1 MAEFNCDFFRNFRR
15 KKIILEGADWKNLG
29 IIIDFYAFTLTCS
42 RLRQF
47 YEKSR
52 FQCPKNLSQKLFV
65 YKKLSNFQKLVL
77 GPFLLMF
84 SNILNLFAKQG
95 AKIEKYYAFIHIFQ
109 WVQIITCFLILLDTL
124 QPVIDSSCKNINIY
138 LLTAT
143 IRDLFV
149 QLFKPR
155 CQFMFHI
162 LLYAYNWGRG
172 QPHFC
177 QSWLKWKILGIQA
190 IFMQYFNFC
199 KFMPML
205 LCAIRQHW
213 QK

>member
-15 KKIILEGADWKNLG
+15 KKIILEGADWQNLG

-42 RLRQF
+42 RLGQF

-52 FQCPKNLSQKLFV
+52 CPKNLSQKLFV

-95 AKIEKYYAFIHIFQ
+95 AKIEKYDAFYSYFSMGSNNY
-109 WVQIITCFLILLDTL
+109 LLPNFIGHFATSN
-124 QPVIDSSCKNINIY
+124 SSCKNINIY

-190 IFMQYFNFC
+190 IFMQIF
-199 KFMPML
+199 
-205 LCAIRQHW
+205 
-213 QK
+213 